1 MIEKL
6 WGYGSLLLLV
16 FCLVPICREDLRS
29 KTIPQKW
36 CIALGLSG
44 LVLALARTLA
54 NAFSIYRATGSPIA
68 GTPVYTP
75 ILFSAAGVLAAT
87 GLGLLCRGA
96 VKGGFGWGDVKLM
109 AALGTVLGL
118 FPFLRGMALTGIFS
132 LLAALFLL
140 VVKKARPSD
149 TLPFA
154 PFLAA
159 GAVLSGVLEL
169 IIETG

>member
-1 MIEKL
+1 
-6 WGYGSLLLLV
+6 
-16 FCLVPICREDLRS
+16 
-29 KTIPQKW
+29 
-36 CIALGLSG
+36 
-44 LVLALARTLA
+44 
-54 NAFSIYRATGSPIA
+54 
-68 GTPVYTP
+68 
-75 ILFSAAGVLAAT
+75 
-87 GLGLLCRGA
+87 
-96 VKGGFGWGDVKLM
+96 M
-109 AALGTVLGL
+109 AALGAVLGL

-169 IIETG
+169 IMETG